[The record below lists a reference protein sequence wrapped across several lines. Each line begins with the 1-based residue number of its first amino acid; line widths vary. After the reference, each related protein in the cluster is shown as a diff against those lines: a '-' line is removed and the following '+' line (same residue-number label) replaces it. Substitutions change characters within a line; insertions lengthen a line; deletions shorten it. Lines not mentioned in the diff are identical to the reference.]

1 MQTTKWPSKTGIYAA
16 MASTVLAALCCA
28 TPILVITLG
37 AIGLSALTP
46 YLDYV
51 LMPALIILI
60 IIVWISYRRYK
71 KACTHC
77 EIGTKNKY
85 QKNLKKI

>member
-1 MQTTKWPSKTGIYAA
+1 MNTAKQPNKKGFYAA
-16 MASTVLAALCCA
+16 IAGTVLVAICCA
-28 TPILVITLG
+28 TPILVIILG
-37 AIGLSALTP
+37 AIGLSAFTP

-60 IIVWISYRRYK
+60 IIAWVSYTHYK

-77 EIGTKNKY
+77 ETKSK
-85 QKNLKKI
+85 

>member
-1 MQTTKWPSKTGIYAA
+1 MNTTKKPSKKGFYAA
-16 MASTVLAALCCA
+16 IAGTVLAALCCA

-37 AIGLSALTP
+37 AIGSSAFTP

-51 LMPALIILI
+51 LMLALIILI
-60 IIVWISYRRYK
+60 IVTWVSYTRYK

-77 EIGTKNKY
+77 EIENK
-85 QKNLKKI
+85 QIK

>member
-1 MQTTKWPSKTGIYAA
+1 MNTTKKPSKKGLYAA
-16 MASTVLAALCCA
+16 IAGTVLAALCCA

-37 AIGLSALTP
+37 AVGLGAFTP

-60 IIVWISYRRYK
+60 IVAWVSYTRYK
-71 KACTHC
+71 KACTRC
-77 EIGTKNKY
+77 EID
-85 QKNLKKI
+85 QRQIQ

>member
-1 MQTTKWPSKTGIYAA
+1 MYDTPKPPSKKGLYAA
-16 MASTVLAALCCA
+16 IAGTVLVALCCA

-37 AIGLSALTP
+37 AIGLSAFTP

-51 LMPALIILI
+51 LMPAMIILI
-60 IIVWISYRRYK
+60 IVALISYNRYK

-77 EIGTKNKY
+77 EIKSK
-85 QKNLKKI
+85 

>member
-1 MQTTKWPSKTGIYAA
+1 MNTVKKPSKKGLYAVIA
-16 MASTVLAALCCA
+16 GTVLAALCCA

-37 AIGLSALTP
+37 AIGLSAFTP

-60 IIVWISYRRYK
+60 IIAWISYTRYK
-71 KACTHC
+71 KSCAQC
-77 EIGTKNKY
+77 EIENK
-85 QKNLKKI
+85 QIQ

>member
-1 MQTTKWPSKTGIYAA
+1 MNTTTKEPSKKGLYAA
-16 MASTVLAALCCA
+16 VAGTVLVALCCA

-37 AIGLSALTP
+37 AIGLSAFTP
-46 YLDYV
+46 YLDYM

-60 IIVWISYRRYK
+60 IIAWASYSRYK

-77 EIGTKNKY
+77 EIKSK
-85 QKNLKKI
+85 